1 MQWKL
6 GHYQVG
12 NAWKS
17 QQDMF
22 RLLVTHFHR
31 YQLMELQDV
40 YKLIY
45 QGVCGSAHIMQ
56 SAPADFEAELER
68 EFAAV
73 DKNEN
78 QPLWETIHPEGKI
91 IRLNLATYKSQSQ
104 QTDRLAALCI
114 WTAEI
119 SCSAEKNYENISI
132 AFDTLYKLC
141 KSRKIPK
148 FTPEAIAEYQKWIV
162 DNSYP
167 VVHHSDTYRKNYN
180 PHYRLVHRKFLSI
193 LH

>member
-31 YQLMELQDV
+31 YQLMEIQDV

-56 SAPADFEAELER
+56 SSPTDFEAELKR
-68 EFAAV
+68 EFATIA
-73 DKNEN
+73 EN
-78 QPLWETIHPEGKI
+78 KTQPL
-91 IRLNLATYKSQSQ
+91 
-104 QTDRLAALCI
+104 
-114 WTAEI
+114 
-119 SCSAEKNYENISI
+119 
-132 AFDTLYKLC
+132 
-141 KSRKIPK
+141 
-148 FTPEAIAEYQKWIV
+148 
-162 DNSYP
+162 
-167 VVHHSDTYRKNYN
+167 
-180 PHYRLVHRKFLSI
+180 
-193 LH
+193 

>member
-31 YQLMELQDV
+31 YQLMEIQDV

-45 QGVCGSAHIMQ
+45 QGVCGSAHIME
-56 SAPADFEAELER
+56 SSPTEFETELKKEY
-68 EFAAV
+68 ASITG
-73 DKNEN
+73 NEA

-91 IRLNLATYKSQSQ
+91 VRLNLAAFKSQPQ
-104 QTDRLAALCI
+104 KIERLTALCI

-119 SCSAEKNYENISI
+119 SHITDKNYENITI

-148 FTPEAIAEYQKWIV
+148 FTPEEIEEYHKWIV
-162 DNSYP
+162 ENSFP
-167 VVHHSDTYRKNYN
+167 VVHHSETYQKNYD
-180 PHYRLVHRKFLSI
+180 PHYRLVHRNFLSL